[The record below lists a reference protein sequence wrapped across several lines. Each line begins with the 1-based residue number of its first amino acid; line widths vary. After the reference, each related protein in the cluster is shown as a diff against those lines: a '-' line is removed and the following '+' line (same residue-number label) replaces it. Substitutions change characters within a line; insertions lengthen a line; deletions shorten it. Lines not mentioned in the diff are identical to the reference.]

1 MNTKKILP
9 VLILAG
15 CFLLT
20 GCKAKSIELSID
32 PQSEMTPYK
41 TVVVDVKT
49 SPFPTKINPN
59 SITINGGESW
69 VEDGKIKFEADE
81 PGDYT
86 MRVDQDGV
94 TSNVLTITITP
105 ANTNPI
111 ANNNA
116 SSEDSKTSESSA
128 NSKEEVD
135 REFKDKKISVDAAY
149 QNADKLIQNNTEV
162 IVSGNLPQAL
172 IQDKNGNE
180 VQVLWNSTT
189 SEYIILQGFSIP
201 FGGCTAQATGTLY
214 RDASGQ
220 LVMNMTYISTDEE
233 PAVRKDTES
242 KEDQDNQQDPGS
254 DQNQTPDQP
263 SNPTDHNPPTPAPSN

>member
-1 MNTKKILP
+1 MNAKKILP
-9 VLILAG
+9 ALLLAG
-15 CFLLT
+15 CFILT

-32 PQSEMTPYK
+32 PQSEMNPYK
-41 TVVVDVKT
+41 TVIVDVKT

-86 MRVDQDGV
+86 LQVDQDGV
-94 TSNVLTITITP
+94 ASNVLTITITP
-105 ANTNPI
+105 ANPNPV

-116 SSEDSKTSESSA
+116 SSEESKNSESSA

-135 REFKDKKISVDAAY
+135 REFKDQKISVDAAY

-162 IVSGNLPQAL
+162 IVTGNLPQAL

-201 FGGCTAQATGTLY
+201 FGGCIAQATGTLS

-233 PAVRKDTES
+233 PAVRKDTDS
-242 KEDQDNQQDPGS
+242 KEDQDDHHG
-254 DQNQTPDQP
+254 DEPDQ
-263 SNPTDHNPPTPAPSN
+263 SPAPSANQTDNNPSVSVPNH